1 MRIKLNGKEY
11 KVIHLSFAK
20 ADFKE
25 IGLEKAIELRLKA
38 IAQDYDIQLEG
49 ESYVNLFENLI
60 KALSKETQVVI
71 LIDEYDKPII
81 EYLGKDEIP
90 QAQKNRDM
98 LKIFYSV
105 IKDLDRYIRFF
116 LITGVSKFSKVSI
129 FSDLNNLLDITMSAQ
144 FATLLGYT
152 QAELEQYFEPYIAH
166 ISQDQAINREDLLT
180 DLRKWYNGY
189 DFAGRGNEKVYNP
202 FSILS
207 FMFHQ
212 HLGSYWFSTGTP
224 TFLIKMLRE
233 KGLYDITKEAA
244 TDIVLS
250 NFEIDHLDVT
260 TLLFQ
265 TGYLTIQQKI
275 AVNAF
280 ELGYP
285 NEEVKQAMHE
295 ILLAEYSHSRATKTQ
310 PLVFKIKKAFEE
322 GAIELIFEHLNSLFA
337 SIPYDIFE
345 ESRESYYHSIIFLTF
360 SLLGYYIQAEVHTSK
375 GRIDAVVQNADS
387 IFILE
392 FKIDESAKS
401 ALEQIKARDYA
412 QQYQSEQKSIFLI
425 GVACQDKE
433 IKEYLIE
440 QLKP

>member
-1 MRIKLNGKEY
+1 
-11 KVIHLSFAK
+11 
-20 ADFKE
+20 
-25 IGLEKAIELRLKA
+25 
-38 IAQDYDIQLEG
+38 
-49 ESYVNLFENLI
+49 
-60 KALSKETQVVI
+60 
-71 LIDEYDKPII
+71 
-81 EYLGKDEIP
+81 
-90 QAQKNRDM
+90 
-98 LKIFYSV
+98 
-105 IKDLDRYIRFF
+105 
-116 LITGVSKFSKVSI
+116 
-129 FSDLNNLLDITMSAQ
+129 MSTQ

-152 QAELEQYFEPYIAH
+152 QAELEQYFEPYIVH
-166 ISQDQAINREDLLT
+166 ISRDQAVSREDLLA

-207 FMFHQ
+207 FMHNK

-233 KGLYDITKEAA
+233 KRVYNLESKKASTITLE
-244 TDIVLS
+244 S
-250 NFEIDHLDVT
+250 FEIDHLDAT

-265 TGYLTIQQKI
+265 TGYLTIQQKLS
-275 AVNAF
+275 F
-280 ELGYP
+280 DTFLLGYP
-285 NEEVKQAMHE
+285 NQEVSNAMTQ
-295 ILLAEYSHSRATKTQ
+295 ILLAEYAHAPMSKTH
-310 PLVFKIKKAFEE
+310 PLINEISEAFEE
-322 GAIELIFEHLNSLFA
+322 GAIELVFEHLNSLFA

-412 QQYQSEQKSIFLI
+412 QQYQSEQKNIFLI

-433 IKEYLIE
+433 IKEYLLE
-440 QLKP
+440 QFT